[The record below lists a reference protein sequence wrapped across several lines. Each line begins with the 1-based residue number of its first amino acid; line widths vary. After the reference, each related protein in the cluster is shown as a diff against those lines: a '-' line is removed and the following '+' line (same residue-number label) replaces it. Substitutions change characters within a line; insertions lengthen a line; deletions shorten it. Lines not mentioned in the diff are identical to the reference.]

1 MKARTVRP
9 GRLAPLVIAAT
20 ALLIAAPAYA
30 ADCAGEATS
39 NTAPLVVQVT
49 NVKPVRGQVAVTVY
63 PNDKS
68 RFLAPGAKLA
78 RQRVKAEATTE
89 ACFNLPPGTYA
100 IAVYHDANSNKN
112 FDRNLA
118 GLPAEGYG
126 FSNDAPSR
134 IGLPPLEAVRFRFKA
149 GDPPLKIT
157 MRYLNQ

>member
-1 MKARTVRP
+1 MKARTVRL
-9 GRLAPLVIAAT
+9 GLMATLVGAAACVLT
-20 ALLIAAPAYA
+20 AAPALA
-30 ADCAGEATS
+30 ADCAGEVTP
-39 NTAPLVVQVT
+39 NTAPLVVQIT
-49 NVKPVRGQVAVTVY
+49 NVKPVRGLVAVTVY

-78 RQRVKAEATTE
+78 RQRVKAEAMTE
-89 ACFNLPPGTYA
+89 TCFNLPPGTYA

-134 IGLPPLEAVRFRFKA
+134 IGLPPLEAVRFKFKA
-149 GDPPLKIT
+149 GDPPVKIT
-157 MRYLNQ
+157 MRYLN